1 MWGTVINFCAI
12 LIGSIIGIF
21 VGKKL
26 PNRVLDAI
34 MPAMGLF
41 TFFLGVQSAFET
53 QNSMIV
59 LFSLVIGTIAGSLIN
74 IEYHL
79 DKLGN
84 YIKNRIGSTGDD
96 NFTQGFVTTTILYCV
111 GPMAIMGA
119 IQDGLI
125 GDSSILATKAVI
137 DGVTSIAYASSLGIG
152 VAFSSIPVFIYQG
165 VLSLL
170 ATWVSPIMSEPVI
183 AELSATGGILLMAIG
198 LNLALKC
205 KIKVGNMLPS
215 LFVAIILAL
224 IMT

>member
-1 MWGTVINFCAI
+1 
-12 LIGSIIGIF
+12 
-21 VGKKL
+21 
-26 PNRVLDAI
+26 
-34 MPAMGLF
+34 
-41 TFFLGVQSAFET
+41 
-53 QNSMIV
+53 
-59 LFSLVIGTIAGSLIN
+59 
-74 IEYHL
+74 
-79 DKLGN
+79 
-84 YIKNRIGSTGDD
+84 
-96 NFTQGFVTTTILYCV
+96 
-111 GPMAIMGA
+111 MAIMGA